1 MAKFK
6 TFQMYNAFKL
16 VPFCDCNRTDVEWNR
31 TQRMRCLDAEGGPQV
46 GDCEGKKQSRDEIS

>member
-1 MAKFK
+1 
-6 TFQMYNAFKL
+6 MYNAFKL
-16 VPFCDCNRTDVEWNR
+16 APFCDCNRTDAEWNR